1 MKQSHLLPFVGE
13 QPGKAGSCRH
23 PLSQLHL
30 FIHPPFTGPLKQ
42 GGDPF
47 PFFLHFGLLCVVI
60 ESSPSITGVIAQLKQ
75 DMGRE
80 EELFCCGDMERGGW
94 IGRMER
100 NSQQPQRGQGIPG
113 PDRLGS
119 CSSNSMCS
127 SDTWISLVLQLQIP
141 ILSLQLFFNHFGLE
155 VESYLITLPI

>member
-1 MKQSHLLPFVGE
+1 MGE

-60 ESSPSITGVIAQLKQ
+60 ESSPSITGVIEQLKQ

-94 IGRMER
+94 IGRWREIP
-100 NSQQPQRGQGIPG
+100 SSHSEGRGFLDQIGWAAVQVTVCVA
-113 PDRLGS
+113 RTHGS
-119 CSSNSMCS
+119 LLFSSCKY
-127 SDTWISLVLQLQIP
+127 
-141 ILSLQLFFNHFGLE
+141 LSCLSNYFLNHFGLE